1 MYLASAIC
9 VSYAAACVVWATSTV
24 CIRHSCCDYAQD
36 SEFQSNGAG
45 NVFYQMPF
53 PVNFVGQSLRTV
65 PYTHE
70 DSPRYVYSM
79 SSMSAVSFCYTPS
92 TSTPHI
98 IVPLSAGVCLQNTA
112 HAPCPSQITVSSNH
126 FLHSLQAEDIGKT
139 AECKVSSQGDQV
151 SSGCLSGSVISLG
164 FHTSTCI
171 HVELDILR
179 HRTIL

>member
-1 MYLASAIC
+1 MCSDLPMIAFMTDGQANNLGAHNVFSLSYLCIH
-9 VSYAAACVVWATSTV
+9 AAACVVWATSTV

-79 SSMSAVSFCYTPS
+79 SSMSAVSCCYTPS

-98 IVPLSAGVCLQNTA
+98 IVPLVCWCVSAE
-112 HAPCPSQITVSSNH
+112 HSSC
-126 FLHSLQAEDIGKT
+126 SL
-139 AECKVSSQGDQV
+139 S
-151 SSGCLSGSVISLG
+151 
-164 FHTSTCI
+164 
-171 HVELDILR
+171 
-179 HRTIL
+179 